1 MLALFFALFTGHNT
15 EPVVTPEALIITPD
29 FDAIWVP
36 EGVTGPIVA
45 APLDERAFEAAGE

>member
-45 APLDERAFEAAGE
+45 APLDERAFEASGE

>member
-1 MLALFFALFTGHNT
+1 MLALFFALFAGRTP
-15 EPVVTPEALIITPD
+15 EAVVTPEALIITPD

-45 APLDERAFEAAGE
+45 APLDERAFEASGE